1 MQPLGE
7 KPDPRVLRTRQLIL
21 DAFRS
26 LIQTKDLK
34 DITVGDITERATI
47 NRATFYAHYADKY
60 ELMDASLT
68 TMFWEGIQG
77 KLQCHAEFSRSSL
90 ADIVATMCEFHRD
103 LSTHCLKNY
112 EATGPLLEKK
122 VIGLLQEVLFKLM
135 RKTVA
140 LRPAGFDEATANA
153 VSTMLAWSIYGLA
166 YAWNADGR
174 RVPPDALAETSL
186 TALASVMTGIG
197 KAELPAE

>member
-1 MQPLGE
+1 MQPQEE

-60 ELMDASLT
+60 ELMDATLT

-90 ADIVATMCEFHRD
+90 ASIVVTVCEFHRD

-122 VIGLLQEVLFKLM
+122 VKALLQEVLFQLM
-135 RKTVA
+135 RQRDA
-140 LRPAGFDEATANA
+140 RRPAGFDEATACA

-174 RVPPDALAETSL
+174 RVPPAELAETSL
-186 TALASVMTGIG
+186 TALAHVVAGIVM
-197 KAELPAE
+197 AEHPAV